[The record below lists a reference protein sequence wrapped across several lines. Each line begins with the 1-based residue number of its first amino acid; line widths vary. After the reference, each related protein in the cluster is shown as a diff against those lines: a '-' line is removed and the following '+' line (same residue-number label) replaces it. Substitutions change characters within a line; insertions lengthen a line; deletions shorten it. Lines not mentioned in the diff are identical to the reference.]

1 MGKHSPLTSR
11 FQDIQNR
18 IDDAMFAMNTF
29 GHAGGGTLKKKESF
43 SNKEEHVK
51 PVPDLVRGMQSPSEQ
66 LEDGFPLFSASGNGF
81 GYKKPAFLQ
90 QFASRLRFSVSI

>member
-1 MGKHSPLTSR
+1 MGKHAPLTTC

-29 GHAGGGTLKKKESF
+29 GHAGGGTFKKKESF

-51 PVPDLVRGMQSPSEQ
+51 D
-66 LEDGFPLFSASGNGF
+66 A
-81 GYKKPAFLQ
+81 KPE
-90 QFASRLRFSVSI
+90 

>member
-1 MGKHSPLTSR
+1 MGKHAPLTTC

-29 GHAGGGTLKKKESF
+29 GHAGGGTFKKKESF

-51 PVPDLVRGMQSPSEQ
+51 PVPDLIRGCKARVSNSRMDFPCFPVVEMGSDTKSLRSFSSSE
-66 LEDGFPLFSASGNGF
+66 A
-81 GYKKPAFLQ
+81 A
-90 QFASRLRFSVSI
+90 

>member
-1 MGKHSPLTSR
+1 MGKHAPLTTC

-43 SNKEEHVK
+43 SNKEEQ

-66 LEDGFPLFSASGNGF
+66 LEDGFPLFSGSGNGF

-90 QFASRLRFSVSI
+90 QFASRLRFSVSV